1 VYNNKIESAHDYCAL
16 LCIIIIEYYMNIE
29 NLSLSELKH
38 LLYAVNRDIK
48 IAKEKA
54 DIIPSEY
61 DICNDIAKRFTNK
74 QYDKPVENKRIKQD
88 IQIQKDILDYLNS
101 GNHII
106 CHYARK
112 SKRKP
117 VKALTVLSTKIVSL

>member
-1 VYNNKIESAHDYCAL
+1 
-16 LCIIIIEYYMNIE
+16 MNIE
-29 NLSLSELKH
+29 NLSVSELKQ

-54 DIIPSEY
+54 INPPSEY
-61 DICNDIAKRFTNK
+61 DICNNIAKSFTGK
-74 QYDKPVENKRIKQD
+74 VYDKPVENKRIKQD
-88 IQIQKDILDYLNS
+88 IQIQRDILDYLNS

-112 SKRKP
+112 SKHRP

>member
-1 VYNNKIESAHDYCAL
+1 
-16 LCIIIIEYYMNIE
+16 MNIE
-29 NLSLSELKH
+29 NLSLSELKQ

-48 IAKEKA
+48 IAKSKEE
-54 DIIPSEY
+54 IIPSEY

-74 QYDKPVENKRIKQD
+74 QYDKPIENRRLKED

-106 CHYARK
+106 CDYARK

-117 VKALTVLSTKIVSL
+117 VKALSVLSTKIVSL

>member
-1 VYNNKIESAHDYCAL
+1 MNNDLKAL
-16 LCIIIIEYYMNIE
+16 SNMSIT
-29 NLSLSELKH
+29 ELKQ
-38 LLYAVNRDIK
+38 LLSCVNQDLKSIKKAEK
-48 IAKEKA
+48 IAAEYV
-54 DIIPSEY
+54 PTEY

>member
-1 VYNNKIESAHDYCAL
+1 
-16 LCIIIIEYYMNIE
+16 MNIE
-29 NLSLSELKH
+29 NLSISELKQ

-54 DIIPSEY
+54 ENIPSEY

-74 QYDKPVENKRIKQD
+74 QYDKPIENKRIKQD
-88 IQIQKDILDYLNS
+88 IQIQKDILDFLNS

-106 CHYARK
+106 TRVNRK
-112 SKRKP
+112 KIKP
-117 VKALTVLSTKIVSL
+117 LSVVAYHKVSL